1 VNREDGGAVKILRA
15 VALALAAW
23 FVALLCYVFAR
34 RFVYPYDLEW
44 MEGGMI
50 AHALR
55 LANGQPI
62 YAPPSVDFIPY
73 LYTPGY
79 PALLFVLGKIFGL
92 GYALAR
98 FVSLAGFFAVA
109 VLGYV
114 YARREGGSR
123 AAAACAIAIMFAAF
137 VPTGAFY
144 DLARPDSLFIGLVT
158 AGLLV
163 GWWKRK
169 SYGGGVAAALL
180 LVAAFYVKQT
190 TSLFMPALG
199 LALLLVSPRVAVVYG
214 LTLAVVGLP
223 ALWLSNHASD
233 GWFWTYTSVLH
244 RKHDFFPA
252 RAFLGT
258 PGRLALILGPSILL
272 VPWALVRRRSPGLVY
287 ATLIAAAGIGAAC
300 ISFGTQWAFTNAF
313 MPGVMLPAI
322 AIGVAAGRLLDGSK
336 EAPPRRRPAV
346 VYALLALSLLTAP
359 GGLLPVVGRH
369 IPASWHPEGLLAPTG
384 YDPRIFIPTRAD
396 RVAGDSLIARLRT
409 TPGEVLIPFH
419 PFYAQLAGK
428 RTYLHRMGVMDTWR
442 AGMGAPQGLT
452 EALDAK
458 RFSLIVMDDKIDGN
472 WHMWPRLQANY
483 RVEST
488 IAGPHVV
495 SGSATV
501 PRYLLVPNVINNEL
515 Q

>member
-1 VNREDGGAVKILRA
+1 VNNAGKALRIVAV
-15 VALALAAW
+15 ALAAW
-23 FVALLCYVFAR
+23 FVALLLYVFAR

-79 PALLFVLGKIFGL
+79 PVVLFLLGKIFGL
-92 GYALAR
+92 GYKLAR
-98 FVSLAGFFAVA
+98 FVSIASFLAVA

-123 AAAACAIAIMFAAF
+123 AAAACGIAIMFAAF
-137 VPTGAFY
+137 VPTGTFY
-144 DLARPDSLFIGLVT
+144 DLARPDSLFMALVT
-158 AGLLV
+158 TGLLV

-180 LVAAFYVKQT
+180 MVAAFYVKQT
-190 TSLFMPALG
+190 TAPFMIVLG
-199 LALLLVSPRVAVVYG
+199 LALLLAAPRVAVVYG

-223 ALWLSNHASD
+223 MLWLSNRASD

-258 PGRLALILGPSILL
+258 PGRLALILGPAILL
-272 VPWALVRRRSPGLVY
+272 VPWALARRRTPGLVY
-287 ATLIAAAGIGAAC
+287 ATFMALAGIGAAC
-300 ISFGTQWAFTNAF
+300 TSFGTQWAFTNAF

-322 AIGVAAGRLLDGSK
+322 AIGVAAGRLLDDTR
-336 EAPPRRRPAV
+336 EAPPRLRPAA
-346 VYALLALSLLTAP
+346 VYLLLALSLLTAP
-359 GGLLPVVGRH
+359 GGLLPVAGRM
-369 IPASWHPEGLLAPTG
+369 IPKSWHPEALMQPTG
-384 YDPRIFIPTRAD
+384 YDPRIFIPTARD
-396 RVAGDSLIARLRT
+396 RSAGDALLARLRAT
-409 TPGEVLIPFH
+409 DGEVLIPFH
-419 PFYAQLAGK
+419 PFYAHLAGK
-428 RTYLHRMGVMDTWR
+428 TTYLHRMGVMDIWR
-442 AGMGAPQGLT
+442 AGMGAPQGLV
-452 EALDAK
+452 EALDAH
-458 RFSLIVMDDKIDGN
+458 RFALVVMDDKIEGN
-472 WHMWPRLQANY
+472 WQMWPKLLEDY
-483 RVEST
+483 RMAGT
-488 IAGPHVV
+488 IAGPRVV
-495 SGSATV
+495 SGSPTE
-501 PRYLLVPNVINNEL
+501 PRFLLVPNVIDKDI